1 MEPVLRK
8 LDSGRKGHG
17 WQALP
22 VFPSVPIPRGIYFN
36 KKIFEQAGLPTDW
49 QPKNWDEILSAA
61 RTIKEK
67 VPGVIPM
74 NIYAGRAGG
83 EQTTMQGFEMLLY
96 GTQDTLYNTDTNK
109 WVSGSQ
115 GFKDALT
122 FYQTAYSEGL
132 TPSNDVALDKAVGT
146 RVSTELLPQGASSP

>member
-1 MEPVLRK
+1 MNKSKSKAPDIIYEDTFQVMSDAAAGYLLPIDQYVKDWDEWSQYSESSTQGAKGMDGK
-8 LDSGRKGHG
+8 LYG
-17 WQALP
+17 
-22 VFPSVPIPRGIYFN
+22 VPFGTDTRGIYFN

-96 GTQDTLYNTDTNK
+96 GTQDTPVQHPIPTSG
-109 WVSGSQ
+109 VSGSQ
-115 GFKDALT
+115 GL
-122 FYQTAYSEGL
+122 
-132 TPSNDVALDKAVGT
+132 
-146 RVSTELLPQGASSP
+146 